1 MREARWFTTKRLES
15 IMENYIY
22 YENSFLKRAKR
33 ELDKR
38 YRKRT
43 ILKQRAQ
50 DKSIYEDFL
59 RRERKKNKKK

>member
-1 MREARWFTTKRLES
+1 MREARWFTTKHLET
-15 IMENYIY
+15 IIDNFRY
-22 YENSFLKRAKR
+22 YENTFLKRAKR